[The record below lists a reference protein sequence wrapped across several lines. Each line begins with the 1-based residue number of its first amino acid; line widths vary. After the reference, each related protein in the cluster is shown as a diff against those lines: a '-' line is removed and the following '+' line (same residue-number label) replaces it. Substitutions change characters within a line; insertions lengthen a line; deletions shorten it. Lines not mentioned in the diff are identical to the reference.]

1 MTDAA
6 SEQQYPRLER
16 DDDDQSTAT
25 GTAGDPLEGEP
36 TRDEASPSPAAK
48 VDPQKR
54 LVAIVIDA
62 VIAVAIGMIPWV
74 GGLVSAAYWVL
85 RDGLDL
91 PFMDQRS
98 VGKKLT
104 KLRPVTMDG
113 ERLDMM
119 GSVQRNWMFGVGGV
133 MQILVYVP
141 ILGWLLMIPVA
152 ALAILIGIVELYR
165 VIVDPEGRRVGDLLA
180 DTKVIE
186 VAECR
191 PARRLVARA
200 PPPAYSG
207 SGVAVAAPTEIRRA
221 VPA

>member
-6 SEQQYPRLER
+6 SEQEYPRLEP
-16 DDDDQSTAT
+16 DDVQSTAT
-25 GTAGDPLEGEP
+25 GTAADPTDAEP
-36 TRDEASPSPAAK
+36 TYGDEPSQWPRGK

-62 VIAVAIGMIPWV
+62 VMI
-74 GGLVSAAYWVL
+74 SAAYWVL

-91 PFMDQRS
+91 QFMDRRS

-113 ERLDMM
+113 EQLDMM
-119 GSVQRNWMFGVGGV
+119 GSVRRNWMFGVGGV
-133 MQILVYVP
+133 MQILVYIP

-152 ALAILIGIVELYR
+152 ILAFVIGIVELYR
-165 VIVDPEGRRVGDLLA
+165 VIADPEGRRVGDLLA

-186 VAECR
+186 VAE
-191 PARRLVARA
+191 
-200 PPPAYSG
+200 
-207 SGVAVAAPTEIRRA
+207 
-221 VPA
+221 

>member
-1 MTDAA
+1 MRHPSGNTPG
-6 SEQQYPRLER
+6 SSRTCCRWGPCSLYG
-16 DDDDQSTAT
+16 STEA
-25 GTAGDPLEGEP
+25 EP
-36 TRDEASPSPAAK
+36 IREDPSPDPSAK

-104 KLRPVTMDG
+104 KLRPVTMEGD
-113 ERLDMM
+113 RLDMM

-133 MQILVYVP
+133 MQILVYIP

-165 VIVDPEGRRVGDLLA
+165 VIADPEGRRVGDLLA

-186 VAECR
+186 V
-191 PARRLVARA
+191 
-200 PPPAYSG
+200 
-207 SGVAVAAPTEIRRA
+207 TE
-221 VPA
+221 

>member
-6 SEQQYPRLER
+6 SEQEYPRLEP
-16 DDDDQSTAT
+16 DDVQSTAT
-25 GTAGDPLEGEP
+25 GTAADPTDAEP
-36 TRDEASPSPAAK
+36 TYGDEPSQWPRGK

-62 VIAVAIGMIPWV
+62 VIAVAIGMIPWI
-74 GGLVSAAYWVL
+74 GGLISAAYWVL

-91 PFMDQRS
+91 QFMDRRS

-113 ERLDMM
+113 EQLDMM
-119 GSVQRNWMFGVGGV
+119 GSVRRNWMFGVGGV
-133 MQILVYVP
+133 MQILVYIP

-152 ALAILIGIVELYR
+152 ILAFVIGIVELYR
-165 VIVDPEGRRVGDLLA
+165 VIADPEGRRVGDLLA

-186 VAECR
+186 VAE
-191 PARRLVARA
+191 
-200 PPPAYSG
+200 
-207 SGVAVAAPTEIRRA
+207 
-221 VPA
+221 